1 MPTSN
6 TKSTDLG
13 LLVLRTGVG
22 SVIFAHGALKLFG
35 WFGDGGGL
43 EATAAGF
50 DSIGF
55 SPGKANAVA
64 AGVAEAG
71 GGALLALGLA
81 TPAASAATGGAL
93 VVAASFHHPNGFF
106 FGDGGYEFPATLAL
120 TALALGISGPG
131 AYSVDNLLGRRFDR
145 LWMRVAALGLVGPVV
160 REVIKRRAVTLSERA
175 ADAAVVPADG
185 DPAGITG

>member
-1 MPTSN
+1 MSAQN
-6 TKSTDLG
+6 TRSTDLA
-13 LLVLRTGVG
+13 LLILRAGAG

-55 SPGKANAVA
+55 SPGRTNAVA

-81 TPAASAATGGAL
+81 TPAASAASAGAL
-93 VVAASFHHPNGFF
+93 VVATAFHAPNGFF
-106 FGDGGYEFPATLAL
+106 FADGGYEFPATLAL
-120 TALALGISGPG
+120 TAVALGISGPG
-131 AYSVDNLLGRRFDR
+131 AYSLDERLGRRYDR
-145 LWMRVAALGLVGPVV
+145 PWMRAAALALVAPAARQVLRRRASTLRARGDATAADVAADSS
-160 REVIKRRAVTLSERA
+160 EVME
-175 ADAAVVPADG
+175 
-185 DPAGITG
+185 